1 MGESTLGLDFRRA
14 EHESSSSIN
23 HVTMGQSLFLVSLAG
38 KISLPTVWELLG
50 KHLKVFC

>member
-1 MGESTLGLDFRRA
+1 MGESTLGLDFRRV

-23 HVTMGQSLFLVSLAG
+23 HVTMGQSSFLVSLAG

-50 KHLKVFC
+50 KYLKAFC